1 MESEPNDLARQ
12 TMLDG
17 NAVAGELAAVFGLD
31 MTINDAQ
38 CAHCGQVHAVG
49 AMLAFTQAPGIVLR
63 CPGCE
68 AVMVRIVRTPRGTY
82 VDARGMTYLR
92 MPAGES

>member
-1 MESEPNDLARQ
+1 VESEPNDRTREL
-12 TMLDG
+12 MLDG
-17 NAVAGELAAVFGLD
+17 NAVAGDLMALFGID
-31 MTINDAQ
+31 MTMNDAQ

-63 CPGCE
+63 CPSCE

-82 VDARGMTYLR
+82 VDVRGAAYLK
-92 MPAGES
+92 MPPG